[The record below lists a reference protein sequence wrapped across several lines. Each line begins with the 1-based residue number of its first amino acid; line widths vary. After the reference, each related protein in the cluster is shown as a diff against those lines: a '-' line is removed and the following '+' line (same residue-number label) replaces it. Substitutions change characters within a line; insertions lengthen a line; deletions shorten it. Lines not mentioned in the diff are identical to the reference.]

1 MRRSLRSAGPFQPET
16 ACDVYQLCA
25 FLLLSAPLQAQPK
38 ALGPFGGSAA
48 VVAVDAQR
56 SGTVIAATN
65 NALLFRSNDGGDHWT
80 RIAFPA
86 ELRARLHAF
95 VVVPKTGDYLVALSD
110 EASTFS
116 GLFRSTDGGQS
127 WNRVSGLGQM
137 DIWSVAVWPLDGR
150 IIAAGTAEGVF
161 LTRDGGER
169 WTRIS
174 PQSNRALQPVVSL
187 AFDIVDSRI
196 LYAGTPHLPWKT
208 IDGGQH
214 WVSAGKGMMDD
225 SDVFSL
231 QVDETRP
238 FRVFAT
244 ACSGIYH
251 STDQGASWTKILDT
265 GDASS
270 RTYQITQDAASPNI
284 LFAGTANGLLK
295 SADRGKT
302 WRRLSNHATRWI
314 GFDRSRPGRIFVAT
328 DQFGLFRSDDY
339 GESLSQIND
348 GFCNRRI
355 LSFATSGDNMYVH
368 SVAGSGGSDL
378 FRRSGGSAGWEN
390 VALPSRL
397 LSPQV
402 VDIESPSSE
411 ELYAI
416 TSTHLL
422 VSPDEG
428 RTWTAASSPT
438 KTSRLTALLV
448 RAPEGRIF
456 VGTEEEG
463 IYFSDDAGDTW
474 LQARL
479 PRTSVAIRS
488 LVALGPQSVAAIT
501 SEGLWLSPDGVEY
514 RAVSLPGSDAAING
528 IVAINGGLLAATS
541 HGLVRSDDH
550 GTTWIRVPGTLD
562 GNTISA
568 ICKHPSRPGVLFA
581 SQYGSIYRSTDDGK
595 SWTRITAS
603 NELPSVRELVVPRA
617 DPGTLLV
624 ISQNQGVYAVVDD
637 RYNSSR

>member
-1 MRRSLRSAGPFQPET
+1 MR
-16 ACDVYQLCA
+16 CYKLCA
-25 FLLLSAPLQAQPK
+25 FLLLSVALRAHPK

-48 VVAVDAQR
+48 VVVVDAQR

-65 NALLFRSNDGGDHWT
+65 NALLFRSTDGGDHWA

-95 VVVPKTGDYLVALSD
+95 VEVPKTGDYLVALSD
-110 EASTFS
+110 EAGTFS
-116 GLFRSTDGGQS
+116 GLFRSTDGGLS
-127 WNRVSGLGQM
+127 WNRVSGLGHM

-150 IIAAGTAEGVF
+150 IIAAGTADGVF
-161 LTRDGGER
+161 LTRDGGEH

-174 PQSNRALQPVVSL
+174 PQSNRELQPVVSL
-187 AFDIVDSRI
+187 TFDIVDSRV

-214 WVSAGKGMMDD
+214 WGAAGKGMMDD

-238 FRVFAT
+238 FSVYAT
-244 ACSGIYH
+244 ACSGIYR
-251 STDQGASWTKILDT
+251 SNDRGAGWTKILDT

-270 RTYQITQDAASPNI
+270 RTYQITQDATSPNI
-284 LFAGTANGLLK
+284 LLAGTANGLLK
-295 SADRGKT
+295 STDRGKT
-302 WRRLSNHATRWI
+302 WRRLSNHATRWVA
-314 GFDRSRPGRIFVAT
+314 FDRSRPGRVFVAT

-339 GESLSQIND
+339 GESLRPVND

-355 LSFATSGDNMYVH
+355 LSFVTSGANMYIH

-378 FRRSGGSAGWEN
+378 FRRSGSTAGWEN
-390 VALPSRL
+390 IALPPQL

-402 VDIESPSSE
+402 VDIASPFSE

-416 TSTHLL
+416 TSTRLL
-422 VSPDEG
+422 ISPDGG
-428 RTWTAASSPT
+428 RTWKTATPPT
-438 KTSRLTALLV
+438 KTSRLTTLLV
-448 RAPEGRIF
+448 RVPDRRIF
-456 VGTEEEG
+456 VGTEGEG

-474 LQARL
+474 LQAQL
-479 PRTSVAIRS
+479 PRTSIAIRS
-488 LVALGPQSVAAIT
+488 LIALGTQSVAAIT
-501 SEGLWLSPDGVEY
+501 SDGLWLSPDGVAY
-514 RAVSLPGSDAAING
+514 RAVSLSGTTAING
-528 IVAINGGLLAATS
+528 ILAISGSLLAATS

-550 GTTWIRVPGTLD
+550 GTTWIRVPGALD
-562 GNTISA
+562 GSTISA

-581 SQYGSIYRSTDDGK
+581 AQYGSIYRSPDDGK
-595 SWTRITAS
+595 SWTRVTAP
-603 NELPSVRELVVPRA
+603 NELPSVRELVVPQA

-637 RYNSSR
+637 RYNGSR